1 MGPKF
6 QVKVF
11 RSEDGLCINLPNPLV
26 DDLEIDVGDTAS
38 SAAGKADIIEK
49 PWVPPDWVCP

>member
-1 MGPKF
+1 MGSKF

-11 RSEDGLCINLPNPLV
+11 RSEDGLYINLPNPLV
-26 DDLEIDVGDTAS
+26 DEIDVGDTLLVRPQR
-38 SAAGKADIIEK
+38 KQIIIEK